1 MYILTSV
8 HDTELKMLS
17 NLYPHTDKNH
27 FLYCRLEAVSNHQ
40 FIASGF
46 VLNISKH
53 ITLTLLSQILI
64 QIIQFLYQITSNTSP
79 LQSSDG

>member
-17 NLYPHTDKNH
+17 NLYPYTDKNH
-27 FLYCRLEAVSNHQ
+27 FLYFRLEAVSNHQ

-53 ITLTLLSQILI
+53 ITFNT
-64 QIIQFLYQITSNTSP
+64 FKSNSHPNNSVPIPNNT
-79 LQSSDG
+79 